1 MRVQQFGGQASN
13 RRLKLPPGRGLDGRM
28 NDFETGL
35 AGEPWSAAGTALA
48 DDEAIFEIVEPSILR
63 SPLVFSSPHSGRRY
77 SETFVA
83 SSRLDIATL
92 RRSEDAYVE
101 ELFAAARDVGAP
113 LLHALV
119 PRAYIDLNREPFEL
133 DPKLFEGPLPQFANT
148 RSLRVAAGLGTVPRV
163 VADAREIYPGR
174 LPVSEALHR
183 IECVYRPYHAALRR
197 LMERART
204 RFGVAVLVDCHSMPS
219 ASARETAVAGRERR
233 RIDFVIG
240 DRYGASAARAIVDGV
255 EARLS
260 DRGYAVQRNRPYAGG
275 FITEHFGR
283 PSTGWHALQIEI
295 SRSLYMDET
304 TLTKKPEFPLIV
316 GHVAEIVAG
325 LACDVETGN
334 AFGELRHDAAE

>member
-1 MRVQQFGGQASN
+1 MS
-13 RRLKLPPGRGLDGRM
+13 
-28 NDFETGL
+28 DFETGL
-35 AGEPWSAAGTALA
+35 AGEPWSATGAAIAG
-48 DDEAIFEIVEPSILR
+48 DEVVFEIVEPQALR

-77 SETFVA
+77 SEAFVA

-101 ELFAAARDVGAP
+101 ELFSAARHVGAP
-113 LLHALV
+113 LLHAHV

-133 DPKLFEGPLPQFANT
+133 DPRLFEGPLPQFANT

-174 LPVSEALHR
+174 LPVSEALRR
-183 IECVYRPYHAALRR
+183 IERVYRPYHDALRR
-197 LMERART
+197 LMERARS
-204 RFGVAVLVDCHSMPS
+204 RFGVAILVDCHSMPS
-219 ASARETAVAGRERR
+219 ASAREPAVAGRDRR

-240 DRYGASAARAIVDGV
+240 DRYGASASRALVDGV
-255 EARLS
+255 ETRLS
-260 DRGYAVQRNRPYAGG
+260 ERGYAVQRNRPYAGG

-283 PSTGWHALQIEI
+283 PAAGWHALQIEI
-295 SRSLYMDET
+295 SRSLYMDEA

-325 LACDVETGN
+325 LACDVEAGDV
-334 AFGELRHDAAE
+334 FGELRRDAAE